1 MSPFTL
7 PNESSIVSRLL
18 DSIEALEER
27 LPHEKHP
34 DEPSEAELAQLLSA
48 AFWVSLQQ
56 EEGRSV
62 RPALALLP
70 ADAASNAFVFQN
82 PLPLTPETLARLGP
96 AIPHNRRAVGL
107 SRVADGG
114 LEIWGTCEPPFNTP
128 LVVVA
133 GPGAVAVRLFGR
145 VLMHFSNGVPV
156 FLDGADA
163 STLLS
168 IVSTSVKD
176 ETSFADPFSFS
187 SAFLG
192 LLRSMLEQGHGGT
205 ILAVQPGSTTW
216 LDCLSSVRY
225 QPVTP
230 YSSLHETISRREASG
245 QFPFELGKATTTYR
259 LERFLDEEIDAVGVL
274 TAVDGA
280 VVVDFNLNV
289 LGFGAM
295 VKSSATLH
303 ATDSC
308 AIIEASATPGRLG
321 TIAELGGSRHRSAA
335 DFCDAERTAV
345 AFVASQDGKLTMMGW
360 LLHEGRLFAMRDVHY
375 YLA

>member
-1 MSPFTL
+1 
-7 PNESSIVSRLL
+7 
-18 DSIEALEER
+18 
-27 LPHEKHP
+27 
-34 DEPSEAELAQLLSA
+34 
-48 AFWVSLQQ
+48 
-56 EEGRSV
+56 V

-70 ADAASNAFVFQN
+70 PDAASNAFVFQS
-82 PLPLTPETLARLGP
+82 PLPFTPEGLLKLGP
-96 AIPHNRRAVGL
+96 AIPHKRRAVGL
-107 SRVADGG
+107 NRIPDGG

-133 GPGAVAVRLFGR
+133 GTGAVAVRLFGR
-145 VLMHFSNGVPV
+145 VLMHFSGGAPV

-205 ILAVQPGSTTW
+205 ILAVQPGSTSW

-230 YSSLHETISRREASG
+230 YSSLHETISRREAAG
-245 QFPFELGKATTTYR
+245 QFPFELGKATTAYR

-295 VKSSATLH
+295 VRSSATLH
-303 ATDSC
+303 STDPC
-308 AIIEASATPGRLG
+308 AIIEASATVAGRQG

-360 LLHEGRLFAMRDVHY
+360 LPHEERLFAMRDVHY

>member
-1 MSPFTL
+1 MFIAGDAAHVHSPAGGQGMNTG
-7 PNESSIVSRLL
+7 IQ
-18 DSIEALEER
+18 DAI
-27 LPHEKHP
+27 
-34 DEPSEAELAQLLSA
+34 
-48 AFWVSLQQ
+48 
-56 EEGRSV
+56 
-62 RPALALLP
+62 ALAGR
-70 ADAASNAFVFQN
+70 
-82 PLPLTPETLARLGP
+82 LAG
-96 AIPHNRRAVGL
+96 
-107 SRVADGG
+107 
-114 LEIWGTCEPPFNTP
+114 
-128 LVVVA
+128 
-133 GPGAVAVRLFGR
+133 
-145 VLMHFSNGVPV
+145 VLR
-156 FLDGADA
+156 DGADA

-176 ETSFADPFSFS
+176 ETAFADPFSFS

-205 ILAVQPGSTTW
+205 ILAVQPGSTRW

-230 YSSLHETISRREASG
+230 YGSLHETILRREATG

-259 LERFLDEEIDAVGVL
+259 LERILDEEIDAVGIL

-295 VKSSATLH
+295 VKSSTTLH
-303 ATDSC
+303 ATDVC

-321 TIAELGGSRHRSAA
+321 TVGELGGSRHRSAA
-335 DFCDAERTAV
+335 DFCDADRTAV
-345 AFVASQDGKLTMMGW
+345 AFVASQDGKMTMMGW
-360 LLHEGRLFAMRDVHY
+360 LPHEERLFAMRDVHY

>member
-18 DSIEALEER
+18 DSIEALEAR

-34 DEPSEAELAQLLSA
+34 DEPSEAELALLLST

-70 ADAASNAFVFQN
+70 PDTASNAFVFQN
-82 PLPLTPETLARLGP
+82 PLPLTPEALAKLGP

-107 SRVADGG
+107 NRVAAGG

-145 VLMHFSNGVPV
+145 VLMHFSGGAPV

-176 ETSFADPFSFS
+176 ETSFVDPFSFS

-205 ILAVQPGSTTW
+205 ILAVQPGSTRW

-230 YSSLHETISRREASG
+230 YSSLHETISQREATG

-308 AIIEASATPGRLG
+308 AIIEASATAGRLG
-321 TIAELGGSRHRSAA
+321 TVAELGGSRHRSAA

-360 LLHEGRLFAMRDVHY
+360 LPHEERLFAMRDVHY

>member
-1 MSPFTL
+1 MSPLTL
-7 PNESSIVSRLL
+7 PDQSSIVARLL
-18 DSIEALEER
+18 AGIESLQAR
-27 LPHEKHP
+27 LPHETHP
-34 DEPSEAELAQLLSA
+34 DMPSEGELALLLSA

-56 EEGRSV
+56 EEGRAV

-70 ADAASNAFVFQN
+70 AATAGNAFVFRN
-82 PLPLTPETLARLGP
+82 PLPLTPEALGKLGP
-96 AIPHNRRAVGL
+96 AIPHNRRAVGV
-107 SRVADGG
+107 SRVAGG
-114 LEIWGTCEPPFNTP
+114 LEIWGTCEPPFDTP
-128 LVVVA
+128 LIVVA

-145 VLMHFSNGVPV
+145 VLMHFSGGAPV

-176 ETSFADPFSFS
+176 ETAFADPFSFS

-205 ILAVQPGSTTW
+205 ILAVQPGSTRW

-230 YSSLHETISRREASG
+230 YGSLHETILRREATG

-259 LERFLDEEIDAVGVL
+259 LERILDEEIDAVGIL

-289 LGFGAM
+289 LAFGAM

-303 ATDSC
+303 ATDAC
-308 AIIEASATPGRLG
+308 AIIEASATPGRQG
-321 TIAELGGSRHRSAA
+321 TIEELGGSRHRSAA
-335 DFCDAERTAV
+335 DFCDADRSAV

-360 LLHEGRLFAMRDVHY
+360 LPHEERLFAMRDVHY